1 MSKIFNVNAVCLPN
15 KHYMVDLTERLK
27 EIKVM
32 VDRGDY
38 FTINRG
44 RQYGKTTTLRALE
57 NYLKDEYIVVR
68 LDFQGFS
75 TAKFENEASFSVA
88 FVTEI
93 LRYSKKISF
102 SENNQKR
109 FSLFAERQSS
119 DIDLTELFY
128 LLSDWCAS
136 SDKPIVLMIDEV
148 DAASN
153 HQIFLDF
160 LAQLRLGYINR
171 DDTPTFQSVIL
182 AGVND
187 IKNLKKKIRPE
198 SSHQANSPW
207 NIAADFLVDMSFSP
221 KDIAGMLQEYE
232 NDHATGMDVEVI
244 ASLIYDYTSGYPF
257 LVSRICKLLDENL
270 AHMFPDKASAWTRN
284 GILVAVNSILF
295 EKNTL
300 FDSLIDKVESYPN
313 LCKMLYQLLMNG
325 KEISYNP
332 DNENISVAMMYGFVK
347 PLNGK
352 VVIANRIFETRLYNY
367 FLSSA
372 EMSEGDMYGLGD
384 RDKYQFITKDGL
396 DMKLILER
404 FVTCFDELYGDDPA
418 KFLEDDG
425 RRYFLLYLRPIIN
438 GTGNYYIES
447 QTRNQDRTD
456 VIVDY
461 LGKQYIIE
469 LKLWRGN
476 AYNTRGENQLTDYL
490 DYYHLNK
497 GYMLSFNF
505 NKKKTIGVK
514 EITLGD
520 KVLVEAVV

>member
-1 MSKIFNVNAVCLPN
+1 
-15 KHYMVDLTERLK
+15 
-27 EIKVM
+27 
-32 VDRGDY
+32 
-38 FTINRG
+38 
-44 RQYGKTTTLRALE
+44 
-57 NYLKDEYIVVR
+57 
-68 LDFQGFS
+68 
-75 TAKFENEASFSVA
+75 
-88 FVTEI
+88 
-93 LRYSKKISF
+93 
-102 SENNQKR
+102 
-109 FSLFAERQSS
+109 
-119 DIDLTELFY
+119 
-128 LLSDWCAS
+128 
-136 SDKPIVLMIDEV
+136 
-148 DAASN
+148 
-153 HQIFLDF
+153 
-160 LAQLRLGYINR
+160 
-171 DDTPTFQSVIL
+171 
-182 AGVND
+182 
-187 IKNLKKKIRPE
+187 
-198 SSHQANSPW
+198 
-207 NIAADFLVDMSFSP
+207 
-221 KDIAGMLQEYE
+221 
-232 NDHATGMDVEVI
+232 
-244 ASLIYDYTSGYPF
+244 
-257 LVSRICKLLDENL
+257 
-270 AHMFPDKASAWTRN
+270 
-284 GILVAVNSILF
+284 
-295 EKNTL
+295 
-300 FDSLIDKVESYPN
+300 
-313 LCKMLYQLLMNG
+313 MNG

-384 RDKYQFITKDGL
+384 RDKYQFITKNGL

-404 FVTCFDELYGDDPA
+404 FVTCFDDLYGDDPA

-490 DYYHLNK
+490 DYYHLDK

-505 NKKKTIGVK
+505 NKKKTIGVR
-514 EITLGD
+514 EIALGD